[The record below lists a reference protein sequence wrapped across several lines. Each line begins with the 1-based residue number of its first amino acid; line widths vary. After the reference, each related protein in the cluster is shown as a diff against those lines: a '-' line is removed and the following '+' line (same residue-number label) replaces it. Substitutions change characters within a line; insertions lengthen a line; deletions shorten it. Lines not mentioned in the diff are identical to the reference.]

1 MRNWLTTVALLTL
14 LGSRSTIAQTK
25 GSAGSAAATFAN
37 QIASSSH
44 APDATRL
51 IGGTPVGHRQP
62 HAKDVPADEF
72 GGIDTRSEILR
83 IIGQVSHTSKQD
95 GLRRGDTMTV
105 PQRRGVGGRSVTSA

>member
-25 GSAGSAAATFAN
+25 GSAGSAAAPAN

-51 IGGTPVGHRQP
+51 IDGAPVGHRQP
-62 HAKDVPADEF
+62 QAKDV
-72 GGIDTRSEILR
+72 RSENSSDLGH
-83 IIGQVSHTSKQD
+83 IGA
-95 GLRRGDTMTV
+95 GRRG
-105 PQRRGVGGRSVTSA
+105 